1 MHKSVRKLLALVLL
15 LALPLQGLSA
25 VLMPFHCPSD
35 EQHVSANS
43 GVQHQHEGVTHQ
55 HDAAAPTIDQQNS
68 DVSGFETGN
77 VCCNHV
83 YTGAPSIAV
92 FTSHE
97 APFVL
102 VNHISATPPLFFPEQ
117 PLRPP
122 SSLIP
127 F

>member
-1 MHKSVRKLLALVLL
+1 MHKSARKLLALLLL

-25 VLMPFHCPSD
+25 VLVPFHCPID
-35 EQHVSANS
+35 EHHASAATGAQH
-43 GVQHQHEGVTHQ
+43 HHEGATHQ
-55 HDAAAPTIDQQNS
+55 HDAAVPAIDQQKG

-92 FTSHE
+92 FTSPE
-97 APFVL
+97 VPFVV
-102 VNHISATPPLFFPEQ
+102 VNQIATTPPLFFPEQ

-122 SSLIP
+122 RT
-127 F
+127 